1 MDDLDAI
8 IGELNASASPDSPL
22 LERSSRVDDWLAE
35 VVRRKGSDLL
45 LVAGRPPTVRID
57 GLLSPVA
64 DLVLDGEDIAAA
76 ITPLLP
82 PHAAR
87 PFRDSGIADA
97 SLRLATPGTYMI
109 VMETNH
115 TGSELPFV
123 RFNDYARD
131 EGLTPIIAARA
142 KAGSTGTTG
151 REIYSRRATA
161 LIQVGNT
168 RTPNVTRPIGLTL
181 EIVPQVNP
189 YALAASAAF
198 PVQVLYEGKP
208 LAGATI
214 KLNNLDFDAKPLA
227 IKLTDRTGRASF
239 DVPRTGRWQLN
250 VVWSKPVKGNPAAD
264 FDTTFSSL
272 AFGWR

>member
-1 MDDLDAI
+1 MRAI
-8 IGELNASASPDSPL
+8 PML
-22 LERSSRVDDWLAE
+22 WLAVAFTVPAAAHDFWVQPE
-35 VVRRKGSDLL
+35 RFVAAAGDTVPIVVQVGHGADRQRWGGGLKRVVRFDVLGPQ
-45 LVAGRPPTVRID
+45 GR
-57 GLLSPVA
+57 
-64 DLVLDGEDIAAA
+64 
-76 ITPLLP
+76 
-82 PHAAR
+82 
-87 PFRDSGIADA
+87 ADA
-97 SLRLATPGTYMI
+97 RARLTLGGPTADATLRLATPGTHMI
-109 VMETNH
+109 VMATNH
-115 TGSELPFV
+115 TGSELSFI

-161 LIQVGNT
+161 LIQVGSM
-168 RTPNVTRPIGLTL
+168 RTPNVTRPVGLTL